1 MNILL
6 AGTKQNENRSI
17 SHINLN
23 SMKLSLFLIFAA
35 ICLQSCQDNPKEM
48 NALNQSHEE
57 NLILAEIENE
67 SRDFYK
73 KDHLAWSSHYV
84 HTPEVFWACVEKDVT
99 LRASGWQDLSQFVA
113 TWMKNNPEPIDY
125 DAAKFQLTDVQLT
138 ISGDLAFATMKS
150 SNIQPDGSLRTLNGN
165 RTMKK
170 INGEW
175 KILSMT
181 SYPNDSPEGSS
192 KNIYVHQ

>member
-1 MNILL
+1 MNIDNI
-6 AGTKQNENRSI
+6 KFNSI
-17 SHINLN
+17 R
-23 SMKLSLFLIFAA
+23 LSLFLILAA
-35 ICLQSCQDNPKEM
+35 TWLQSCKDNPKEIKEVY
-48 NALNQSHEE
+48 QSHEE
-57 NLILAEIENE
+57 KLILAEIENE

-73 KDHLAWSSHYV
+73 KDFLAWSNHYV

-113 TWMKNNPEPIDY
+113 SWMKNNPEPIDY
-125 DAAKFQLTDVQLT
+125 YAARFQLTDVQIT

-150 SNIQPDGSLRTLNGN
+150 SNIQPNGSLRTLNGN
-165 RTMKK
+165 RTMKR

-192 KNIYVHQ
+192 NNIYLHQ